1 MSANPSVLSVKRLR
15 TEFLS
20 SDKTWFPVVNDVDLE
35 VAQGETLA
43 VVGESGCGKSML
55 AHSILR
61 LLPRKLSRVAG
72 GRVMLGDRNLT
83 KLSDEDMRQV
93 RGNDISMVFQE
104 PMTSLNPLMTV
115 GDQIAE
121 SILEHED
128 VSVAHANRRSV
139 ELMDLVGISEPAVRA
154 HHYPFQLSGGL
165 RQRIV
170 IAIALACKP
179 KVLIADEPTTALD
192 VTIQAQV
199 LRLIDDLKSEI
210 GMGVILITHDL
221 GVVAEWAQRV
231 MIMYAGRK
239 VEEADAETF
248 FQAPAHPYS
257 RALLGSVPRPDAQI
271 DSGDFPPLVEI
282 SGTVP
287 PLNKL
292 GPGCAFADRCVRRTA
307 GCALAVPDFVQIEPG
322 RGVACIN
329 MGELS

>member
-1 MSANPSVLSVKRLR
+1 MTTNSSVLSVRGLR
-15 TEFLS
+15 TEFLA
-20 SDKTWFPVVNDVDLE
+20 SDKTWFPVVNGVDLE
-35 VAQGETLA
+35 VAPGETLA

-55 AHSILR
+55 AHSVLR
-61 LLPRKLSRVAG
+61 LLPKKISRLRDGQVL
-72 GRVMLGDRNLT
+72 LGDQDLT
-83 KLSDEDMRQV
+83 ALSDVKMRQV

-128 VSVAHANRRSV
+128 ISIADAKRRSV

-170 IAIALACKP
+170 IAIALACRP

-199 LRLIDDLKSEI
+199 LRLIDDLKTEI

-248 FQAPAHPYS
+248 FQGPAHPYS

-271 DSGDFPPLVEI
+271 DSGEFAPLVEI
-282 SGTVP
+282 PGTVP
-287 PLNKL
+287 PLDKL
-292 GPGCAFADRCVRRTA
+292 GPGCAFADRCVYRTA
-307 GCALAVPDFVQIEPG
+307 DCTQAVPDFVKVAPG

-329 MGELS
+329 AGDLS